1 MSDFLPGITLAPFQ
15 TADQAEVKGLV
26 LAGLREHWGEI
37 DPTLNPDLNDIAT
50 SYAGAT
56 FLVARFQGKIVGTG
70 ALVPRWNGTAEIVRM
85 SVAATMRRR
94 GIGRLIL
101 QRLVEHARAQ
111 GFCRVVLETTATWNQ
126 VIAFYQN
133 YGFQITH
140 WRDGDVYFAIE
151 LLSE

>member
-1 MSDFLPGITLAPFQ
+1 MSDFLPGVTLAPFQ
-15 TADQAEVKGLV
+15 PADQAEVKSLI
-26 LAGLREHWGEI
+26 LAGLGEHWGEI
-37 DPTLNPDLNDIAT
+37 DHTLNPDLNNIAT

-70 ALVPRWNGTAEIVRM
+70 ALVPRQNGTVEIVRM
-85 SVAATMRRR
+85 SVSAAMRRR

-101 QRLVEHARAQ
+101 QQLIEHARAQ
-111 GFCRVVLETTATWNQ
+111 GFCRVVLETTEAWDD
-126 VIAFYQN
+126 VIAFYLD

-151 LLSE
+151 LLPK